1 MKDTERK
8 NWEIYL
14 AAISNPCAKVGS
26 FDDFVKKNTSSTTQ
40 QSMTKKEVEKQVVN
54 STSILENFTPPN
66 KS

>member
-26 FDDFVKKNTSSTTQ
+26 FEDFIKKHTVSTSQ
-40 QSMTKKEVEKQVVN
+40 EEMTKKEIEKQVEN

-66 KS
+66 KK